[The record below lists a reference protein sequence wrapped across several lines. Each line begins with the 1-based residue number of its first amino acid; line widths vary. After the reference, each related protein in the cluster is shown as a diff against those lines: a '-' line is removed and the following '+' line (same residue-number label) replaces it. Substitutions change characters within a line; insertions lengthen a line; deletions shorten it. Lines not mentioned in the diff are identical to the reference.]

1 MGLSREAEQIQSAVF
16 LSLALVLTGCG
27 VGSGS
32 VSSGNVG
39 VSSAQNTAPT
49 ADAGPDQTVDTGA
62 VVSLDGSGSSDPDGD
77 SLTFSWSFQL
87 RPSGSNA
94 SLSD

>member
-1 MGLSREAEQIQSAVF
+1 MDLSRKAEQMRSIVF
-16 LSLALVLTGCG
+16 LSLVLMLTGCG

-32 VSSGNVG
+32 GSSGGVG
-39 VSSAQNTAPT
+39 ARSLQSTAPT
-49 ADAGPDQTVDTGA
+49 ADAGSDRTVDTGA